1 MKGEWMCMTETV
13 TIPLTRFEELLYKE
27 SSYELKREAL
37 EKGVYLD
44 RKFECAMFGAEVEE

>member
-13 TIPLTRFEELLYKE
+13 TIPYQRLVELLYKE

-44 RKFECAMFGAEVEE
+44 KKFECAMFGAEVEE

>member
-1 MKGEWMCMTETV
+1 MTETV
-13 TIPLTRFEELLYKE
+13 TIPYQRLVELLYKE

-44 RKFECAMFGAEVEE
+44 KKFECAMFGAKVEE

>member
-1 MKGEWMCMTETV
+1 MTEMV
-13 TIPLTRFEELLYKE
+13 TIPYQRLVELLYKE

-44 RKFECAMFGAEVEE
+44 RKFECAMFSAEVEE

>member
-13 TIPLTRFEELLYKE
+13 TIPFTRFEELLYKE

-37 EKGVYLD
+37 EKDVYLD